1 MKKLIAVFLAL
12 MTLVCA
18 ASLTSFAADGEELK
32 SPNPVPG
39 RANPTGNIL
48 EFDDLTG
55 AAPKGASGY
64 SVNTQEE
71 VKTDD
76 GWTLAFDA
84 MVEAPRFGNSPD
96 GLLLL
101 EKARCF
107 RDLLRRMADV
117 PHLRIRRIRTY
128 GNGAV

>member
-84 MVEAPRFGNSPD
+84 MVEAHEPGSNGQLAQFVFAPD
-96 GLLLL
+96 AGHHW
-101 EKARCF
+101 
-107 RDLLRRMADV
+107 MADV